1 MLKAASGNS
10 FARKS
15 AVRLEPSTLA
25 RKQIQYGPRHHSPP
39 ALAMLY
45 DLNDTNVR
53 ALLVALCART
63 EATRRER
70 VLQSEIEKVKRRMA
84 KRSFHAMSQLIVM
97 GGIASESRAAR
108 RYIERNDGKWRGST
122 VAGYLRSPYDSVY
135 HENFRMSRSTFDK
148 LLHCGTRRSGSRTE
162 DRRALEKSK

>member
-1 MLKAASGNS
+1 
-10 FARKS
+10 
-15 AVRLEPSTLA
+15 
-25 RKQIQYGPRHHSPP
+25 
-39 ALAMLY
+39 MLY

-122 VAGYLRSPYDSVY
+122 VAGYLRSPYDS
-135 HENFRMSRSTFDK
+135 RPS
-148 LLHCGTRRSGSRTE
+148 
-162 DRRALEKSK
+162 